1 MTIHVVGGYMTVGL
15 NYDNRRTAV
24 VIADT
29 EVSGYGRKSDSFTKL
44 EQIANEKYHAV
55 IFGTG
60 LGNDLARILNKK
72 EALKAKKFEDFIKN
86 IQGELKNEMQRK
98 MQNYMDVNK
107 KNIET
112 AASAIADKKRKEQF
126 VDNETGKM
134 LRNYE
139 EYQRETG
146 QSLISV
152 VGYDKEEG
160 RIRKFHIT
168 YVDYSEGFVPAD
180 QIGSG
185 KDGAHMYFS
194 KKTQGI
200 DPVELETADILF
212 HAASAYSWSTTN
224 IGVGGTPRVAIID
237 EEGVQ
242 IKEGEEVAALTTA
255 TNAYQ
260 AELLTK
266 EEINKIVKQMLS
278 KRGISYR
285 QLSRKLGFSE
295 ENLRAAMIPYET
307 LQEIANKRKAKKK

>member
-1 MTIHVVGGYMTVGL
+1 MTVGL
-15 NYDNRRTAV
+15 NYDNRKTAV

-44 EQIANEKYHAV
+44 EQIANDNYHVV

-60 LGNDLARILNKK
+60 LGNDLGRILNKK
-72 EALKAKKFEDFIKN
+72 QLLQEEKLDDFIKN
-86 IQGELKNEMQRK
+86 IQEELKKELERR
-98 MQNYMDVNK
+98 MQNYIDANK
-107 KNIET
+107 KSIEI
-112 AASAIADKKRKEQF
+112 AASAIADEKRKRQF
-126 VDNETGKM
+126 VDNETGKL
-134 LRNYE
+134 LRGYE
-139 EYQRETG
+139 EYQRDMG

-152 VGYDKEEG
+152 VGYDKEED
-160 RIRKFHIT
+160 RIRKFHVT
-168 YVDYSEGFVPAD
+168 YVDYSEGFIPAD

-200 DPVELETADILF
+200 DPVELTTADLLF

-224 IGVGGTPRVAIID
+224 IGVGGTPRIAIID
-237 EEGVQ
+237 KDGVQ
-242 IKEGEEVAALTTA
+242 IKEGNEVAALTTA

-266 EEINKIVKQMLS
+266 EEINKVVKQMLS

-285 QLSRKLGFSE
+285 QLAKKLGFSE
-295 ENLRAAMIPYET
+295 ENLKAAMIPYET
-307 LQEIANKRKAKKK
+307 LQEIANKRK